1 MVIAMD
7 EHTATELAYKNGYAN
22 GVKEFADRLRKVAF
36 RGFWETRDYVEV
48 DQIDDIEY
56 EMVGGDG
63 NG

>member
-1 MVIAMD
+1 MD

>member
-1 MVIAMD
+1 MD
-7 EHTATELAYKNGYAN
+7 EYTACEQSYKNGYDK